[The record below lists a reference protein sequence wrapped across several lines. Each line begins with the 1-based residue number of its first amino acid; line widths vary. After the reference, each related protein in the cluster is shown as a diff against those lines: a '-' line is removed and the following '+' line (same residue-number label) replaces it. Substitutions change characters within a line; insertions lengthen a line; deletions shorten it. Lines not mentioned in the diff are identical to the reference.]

1 MAYMNETQ
9 GSNGISTQFVTFAL
23 GEQTYGIPIM
33 KLNEIIAYQQLTTIP
48 NLPGFIKGVLNLRGL
63 VIPVI
68 DLRERFNM
76 ESKGYDQLT
85 VIIILEIAGQTMSVI
100 VDSVSDVITLQSD
113 AIKPRPHFSSG
124 IHTEFIQG
132 MGIKDNKFIIL
143 LDVEKVLAPQDLSAL
158 KRLGANKAGPVK
170 RPSEKVLRP

>member
-1 MAYMNETQ
+1 MAYMNET
-9 GSNGISTQFVTFAL
+9 GSNNGMSSQFVTFAL
-23 GEQTYGIPIM
+23 GEQTYGISIL

-48 NLPGFIKGVLNLRGL
+48 NLPGFIKGVLNLRGE

-76 ESKGYDQLT
+76 ESRPYDQLT
-85 VIIILEIAGQTMSVI
+85 VIIVLEIAGQTMSVV

-113 AIKPRPHFSSG
+113 AIKPRPHFSTG
-124 IHTEFIQG
+124 IRADFIQG

-143 LDVEKVLAPQDLSAL
+143 LDVEKVLGAEDISTL
-158 KRLGANKAGPVK
+158 KRLGTQKKGFV
-170 RPSEKVLRP
+170 EKTA